1 LIETHLGVS
10 HKKGYMMKYLFT
22 PWAKAFNFTGRAT
35 RGEFFTYML
44 VSNISIFCFLVAS
57 IFGYVYLN
65 NQVAGAIMNN
75 GWLIW
80 AATQIPMA
88 ALTFR
93 RFNDAL
99 IPYVNMLWL
108 LFPFFGLFVVSA
120 FALKSSFVDGIVTL
134 EDGTEMDHRDYILQ
148 RRKKVYGVVAMQV
161 VAFTAT
167 HIERGQQNARRQQ
180 QNDAARNRSPKNVT
194 PPGARILNQK
204 GGLNRKTT
212 IFGSGA
218 HTRKG
223 SGVKG
228 SFNKFKF

>member
-1 LIETHLGVS
+1 
-10 HKKGYMMKYLFT
+10 MKHLFT

-65 NQVAGAIMNN
+65 NQVAGTIMNN

-80 AATQIPMA
+80 AASQIPMV

-108 LFPFFGLFVVSA
+108 LFPFFGLFIVSA

-134 EDGTEMDHRDYILQ
+134 EDGTEMDHRAYILQ
-148 RRKKVYGVVAMQV
+148 RRKKVYGVVALQV
-161 VAFTAT
+161 VAFTANRIGAG
-167 HIERGQQNARRQQ
+167 IEREQQM
-180 QNDAARNRSPKNVT
+180 DASRNRSPKNVT
-194 PPGARILNQK
+194 PPAARILNQK

-223 SGVKG
+223 RGVKG
-228 SFNKFKF
+228 SFNKYKF